1 MPVATR
7 IRSLREV
14 RGFSIRA
21 LAEAAGVSPATLSQI
36 EANQTSPSVA
46 TLEKLAYGLRLPVAA
61 FFADS
66 EEDSRIEVIDLKD
79 CPTFS
84 LREGAELIPLA
95 AQRHESSFEPLLVRL
110 NPGGQLAEQPF
121 LVGIESEFVWV
132 RRGRA
137 VLQYE
142 GEDMEV
148 TETQSVYYDPRRSH
162 NWRNPYGHLCELLIV
177 RQR

>member
-1 MPVATR
+1 MPVASR
-7 IRSLREV
+7 IRSLRET

-36 EANQTSPSVA
+36 EGNQTSPSVA
-46 TLEKLAYGLRLPVAA
+46 TLEKLAHGLRVPMAA

-66 EEDSRIEVIDLKD
+66 EVGTTIEVIDLKD

-84 LREGAELIPLA
+84 LSDGAELIPLA
-95 AQRHESSFEPLLVRL
+95 AQRHESNFEPLLVRL
-110 NPGGQLAEQPF
+110 GPGGQLAEQPF

-137 VLQYE
+137 VLHYD
-142 GEDMEV
+142 GEDFEV
-148 TETQSVYYDPRRSH
+148 GEMQSVYYDPRRSH
-162 NWRNPYGHLCELLIV
+162 NWRNPHRQPCELLMV

>member
-1 MPVATR
+1 MPVASR
-7 IRSLREV
+7 IRSLRET

-21 LAEAAGVSPATLSQI
+21 LADAAGISPATLSQI
-36 EANQTSPSVA
+36 ESNQTSPSVA
-46 TLEKLAYGLRLPVAA
+46 TLEKLAHGLRVPVAA

-66 EEDSRIEVIDLKD
+66 EEGTKIEVIDLKD

-84 LREGAELIPLA
+84 LRDGAELIPLA
-95 AQRHESSFEPLLVRL
+95 AQRHESNFEPLLVRL
-110 NPGGQLAEQPF
+110 SPGGQLAEQPF

-137 VLQYE
+137 VLHYD
-142 GEDMEV
+142 GDNFEV
-148 TETQSVYYDPRRSH
+148 AEMQSVYYDPRRSH
-162 NWRNPYGHLCELLIV
+162 NWRNPYDQLCELLMV

>member
-46 TLEKLAYGLRLPVAA
+46 TLEKLAHGLRVPVAA

-66 EEDSRIEVIDLKD
+66 EEGTRIEVIDLKD

-84 LREGAELIPLA
+84 LSDGAELTPLA
-95 AQRHESSFEPLLVRL
+95 AQRHDSNFEPLLVRL
-110 NPGGQLAEQPF
+110 SPSGQLAEQPF

-132 RRGRA
+132 RRGSA
-137 VLQYE
+137 VLHYD
-142 GEDMEV
+142 GEDFEIA
-148 TETQSVYYDPRRSH
+148 ETQSVYYDPRRSH
-162 NWRNPYGHLCELLIV
+162 NWRNPHKQACELLIV

>member
-7 IRSLREV
+7 IRSLRET

-46 TLEKLAYGLRLPVAA
+46 TLEKLAHGLRVPVAA
-61 FFADS
+61 FFADG
-66 EEDSRIEVIDLKD
+66 EEGTKIEVIDMKD

-84 LREGAELIPLA
+84 LSDGAELIPLA

-110 NPGGQLAEQPF
+110 TPGGQLAEQPF

-137 VLQYE
+137 VLHYD
-142 GEDMEV
+142 GDNFEV
-148 TETQSVYYDPRRSH
+148 AETQSVYYDPRRSH
-162 NWRNPYGHLCELLIV
+162 NWRNPHKQLCELLIV

>member
-7 IRSLREV
+7 IRSLRET

-46 TLEKLAYGLRLPVAA
+46 TLEKLAHGLRVPVAA

-66 EEDSRIEVIDLKD
+66 QEGSKIEVIDLKD

-84 LREGAELIPLA
+84 LSDDAELTPLA

-110 NPGGQLAEQPF
+110 RPGGKLAEQPF

-137 VLQYE
+137 VLHYD
-142 GEDMEV
+142 GENFEIS
-148 TETQSVYYDPRRSH
+148 ETQSVYYDPRRSH
-162 NWRNPYGHLCELLIV
+162 NWHNPHKSICELLVV

>member
-1 MPVATR
+1 MPVASR

-36 EANQTSPSVA
+36 EAKQTSPSVA
-46 TLEKLAYGLRLPVAA
+46 TLEKLAHGLRVPVAA
-61 FFADS
+61 FFADR
-66 EEDSRIEVIDLKD
+66 EEGTKIEVIDLKD
-79 CPTFS
+79 CPSFS
-84 LREGAELIPLA
+84 LSEDAELIPLA

-110 NPGGQLAEQPF
+110 RPGGQLAEQPF

-137 VLQYE
+137 MLHYE
-142 GEDMEV
+142 GENFKV
-148 TETQSVYYDPRRSH
+148 AETQSVYYDPRRSH
-162 NWRNPYGHLCELLIV
+162 NWRNPYNELCELLMV